1 MATIKDIAQL
11 AQVSAATV
19 SRVLNYDATMSVSD
33 ETRAR
38 IFKVAEELNYNK
50 TKRRP
55 KNETSNK
62 IAIIQWYTEK
72 EELNDLYYYS
82 LRFGIEKRAQQLG
95 YEVSRV
101 FHNDPLEIAK
111 SADGIIAVGKYSPAQ
126 IKELEKLNANLIF
139 ADSNTLAQQHSCV
152 VADFQ
157 NSVTSAID
165 HFLKQN
171 QTKIGMLAGE
181 EKTADHLENL
191 IDSRFKTFK
200 QYLEERRLYVAR
212 YVYVGQFSPES
223 GYQMMQQALKEI
235 APNDF
240 PQAFFVANDAIAI
253 GALKALQ
260 EKNIQVPEDVS
271 LISFNDSS
279 IAKFVYPSLSSVKV
293 YTEDMGKE
301 AVDLLI
307 DTIENK
313 ISVPKMIT
321 LGTKLMLRDSSL
333 N

>member
-38 IFKVAEELNYNK
+38 IFKVAEELNYTK
-50 TKRRP
+50 TKRCP

-62 IAIIQWYTEK
+62 IAVIQWYTEK

-101 FHNDPLEIAK
+101 FHNDPLETAQN
-111 SADGIIAVGKYSPAQ
+111 SDGVIAVGKYSPAQ
-126 IKELEKLNANLIF
+126 IKELEKLNSNLIF

-157 NSVTSAID
+157 NSVTQAIE
-165 HFLKQN
+165 HFLSQK

-181 EKTADHLENL
+181 EQTADHSENL
-191 IDSRFKTFK
+191 IDSRFKIFK
-200 QYLEERRLYVAR
+200 QYLEERRLYNAR
-212 YVYVGQFSPES
+212 YVYVGKFSPDS
-223 GYQMMQQALKEI
+223 GYQMMSQALNEL
-235 APNDF
+235 ANDF

-260 EKNIQVPEDVS
+260 EKNIRVPEDVS

-293 YTEDMGKE
+293 YTEEMGKE
-301 AVDLLI
+301 AVDLLLA
-307 DTIENK
+307 TIENK
-313 ISVPKMIT
+313 IRIPKMIT